1 MYVIPQFLV
10 KTNTHTDSKM
20 PVKTSKFFF
29 LKICKCTFI
38 PLFFFQISIIMD
50 LNQVKLLAQD
60 FYVPYV
66 FVHSEAN
73 LSWFHMNEAS
83 TKNETVIIST
93 DMQIKFGFTI

>member
-1 MYVIPQFLV
+1 
-10 KTNTHTDSKM
+10 
-20 PVKTSKFFF
+20 
-29 LKICKCTFI
+29 
-38 PLFFFQISIIMD
+38 MD

-83 TKNETVIIST
+83 TENETVIISA
-93 DMQIKFGFTI
+93 DMQIKFRFTI